1 MGKLTDIA
9 DEFELSV
16 KEICAETGRSRPDL
30 QRILE
35 PDSIIY
41 PGELKELLTELL
53 MMSYDICEA
62 EIERAKADNR
72 RRKKYLETMAKRQGI
87 HLGYNEDPVEF

>member
-9 DEFELSV
+9 NVFELSV
-16 KEICAETGRSRPDL
+16 KEICAETGRSLPDL

-35 PDSIIY
+35 SDSIIY

-53 MMSYDICEA
+53 MMSYDICES

-72 RRKKYLETMAKRQGI
+72 
-87 HLGYNEDPVEF
+87 